1 MKTLKNIL
9 GLGLVA
15 LTFTACSD
23 VADEITELTLG
34 RNLSPIDI
42 QAKNVNETTANLQW
56 KAVDG
61 ASSYYIEVFA
71 DDSLTFEGTP
81 EQTLTSETN
90 SISLSKLNFDTKYSA
105 RVQAINENETRNS
118 KFHGVFFR
126 TSAKQFLK
134 NPKEEDIA
142 DRSVTLTWEAE
153 EGYDVSTIVIG
164 SITHQ
169 ITDEEK
175 AAGKAIVEGL
185 TPQTSYTALLYYNG
199 KQCGNRSFTTIMDL
213 KGATLVHNGD
223 DLVQIIEDAA
233 DGDVLAL
240 YGGTYDI
247 PAGGENEGLSTSI
260 KIDKTITINGI
271 FPTNKPV
278 ITGRFE
284 LNGNISLT
292 LSNLVL
298 DGQNNA
304 STDQLFNVKGTDTNM
319 GTITVN
325 NCEIKGLK
333 VTAADGTVTYKGYN
347 KGLFYGNVAC
357 TIESVTFEDCY
368 IHDIETDGGDF
379 FDIRKSTIGKVVFKN
394 NTIYN
399 CAANRDL
406 IRYDDVAGATTEFLF
421 ESNTI
426 DNVITETGTT
436 RRLLYIRTPNGKIT
450 WKNNLVSNS
459 KAVFTNQSKTPVP
472 TYENNA
478 YYNCTNAN
486 IFDDTN
492 DAEAKL
498 FWKGDKNGQKV
509 DDPKYADPANGDF
522 TIGNESVKNLKVGA
536 AKWYK

>member
-15 LTFTACSD
+15 LTLTACSD

-42 QAKNVNETTANLQW
+42 EAKNVNETTANLQW
-56 KAVDG
+56 KAVEG
-61 ASSYYIEVFA
+61 AVSYKIEVFA
-71 DDSLTFEGTP
+71 NDSLTFAGTP
-81 EQTLTSETN
+81 QQTLTSETN
-90 SISLSKLNFDTKYSA
+90 SIALKNLDYDTKYSA
-105 RVQAINENETRNS
+105 RVQAISLDPSRDS

-164 SITHQ
+164 SITHK

-175 AAGKAIVEGL
+175 AAGKATVEGL
-185 TPQTSYTALLYYNG
+185 TPETTYTAYLYYND

-213 KGATLVHNGD
+213 NGATLVHSGD
-223 DLVQIIEDAA
+223 DFVQIVADAEEGA
-233 DGDVLAL
+233 VLAL
-240 YGGTYDI
+240 YGGNYDI
-247 PAGGENEGLSTSI
+247 PAGGDNEGLSTSL
-260 KIDKTITINGI
+260 KIEKSITINGI

-284 LNGNISLT
+284 LYGSISVSM
-292 LSNLVL
+292 SNLVL

-304 STDQLFNVKGTDTNM
+304 TTDQLFNLKDANAQM
-319 GTITVN
+319 GTITVK

-333 VTAADGTVTYKGYN
+333 VVAGETVSYKGYN

-357 TIESVTFEDCY
+357 SIESVTFEDCY
-368 IHDIETDGGDF
+368 FHDIETDGGDF
-379 FDIRKSTIGKVVFKN
+379 FDIRKSIIGKVVFKN

-406 IRYDDVAGATTEFLF
+406 FRYDDVSGATTEFIF
-421 ESNTI
+421 ENNTI
-426 DNVITETGTT
+426 DNVITENGTT
-436 RRLLYIRTPNGKIT
+436 RRLLYIRTPNGSII
-450 WKNNLVSNS
+450 WKNNLISNT
-459 KAVFTNQSKTPVP
+459 KAVYTNQAKTPVP

-478 YYNCTNAN
+478 YFNCTNAS

-492 DAEAKL
+492 DAEAKVY
-498 FWKGDKNGQKV
+498 WKGDKNGQKV

-536 AKWYK
+536 EKWYK

>member
-15 LTFTACSD
+15 LTLTACSD

-42 QAKNVNETTANLQW
+42 EAKNVNETTANLQW
-56 KAVDG
+56 KAVEG
-61 ASSYYIEVFA
+61 AVSYKIEVFA
-71 DDSLTFEGTP
+71 NDSLTFAGTP
-81 EQTLTSETN
+81 QQTLTSETN
-90 SISLSKLNFDTKYSA
+90 SIALKNLDYDTKYSA
-105 RVQAINENETRNS
+105 RVQAISLDPSRDS
-118 KFHGVFFR
+118 KFHGVYFR

-164 SITHQ
+164 SITHK

-175 AAGKAIVEGL
+175 AAGKATVEGL
-185 TPQTSYTALLYYNG
+185 TPETTYTAYLYYND

-213 KGATLVHNGD
+213 NGATLVHSGD
-223 DLVQIIEDAA
+223 DFVQIVADAEEGA
-233 DGDVLAL
+233 VLAL
-240 YGGTYDI
+240 YGGNYDI
-247 PAGGENEGLSTSI
+247 PAGGDNEGLSTSL
-260 KIDKTITINGI
+260 KIEKSITINGI
-271 FPTNKPV
+271 FPTNKPI

-284 LNGNISLT
+284 LYGSISVSM
-292 LSNLVL
+292 SNLVL

-304 STDQLFNVKGTDTNM
+304 TTDQLFNLKDANAQM
-319 GTITVN
+319 GTITVK

-333 VTAADGTVTYKGYN
+333 VVEGETVSYKGYN
-347 KGLFYGNVAC
+347 KGIFYGNVAC
-357 TIESVTFEDCY
+357 SIESVTFEDCY

-379 FDIRKSTIGKVVFKN
+379 FDIRKSIIGKIVFKN

-406 IRYDDVAGATTEFLF
+406 FRYDAVSGATTEFIF
-421 ESNTI
+421 ENNTI
-426 DNVITETGTT
+426 DNVITEEGTT
-436 RRLLYIRTPNGKIT
+436 RRLLYIRTKDGSIV
-450 WKNNLVSNS
+450 WKNNLISNT
-459 KAVFTNQSKTPVP
+459 KAVYTNQANTPVP

-478 YYNCTNAN
+478 YFNCTNAN

-492 DAEAKL
+492 DAEAKVY
-498 FWKGDKNGQKV
+498 WKGDKNGQKV

-536 AKWYK
+536 EKWYK